1 MNMNDDF
8 LKSMQDAARLLQ
20 TAGPQEATA
29 AIQRALGGMQGQPG
43 AGFDAAS
50 FGQGSAATAG
60 ATALGAAVAAKVA
73 EATRAATAGFAAQ
86 AAGGSPL
93 AGAGTSPFAGAAA
106 SPFTGATA
114 SPFAGATG
122 SPFAGASPRQ
132 ASAASATVEDCGHTV
147 RRTFTGPAGSRDY
160 LLYIPSGYADTPL
173 PLVVMLHG
181 CTQDGVDF
189 AAGTGMNRLAEPN
202 VCLVAYPIQRQSD
215 NMSKCWNWF
224 RPGDQLRGGG
234 EPALLAGLT
243 EDILA
248 NYKVDRSRVYVAGL
262 SAGGAMAAILGHAY
276 PDLYAAVGVHS
287 GLDVGAARDVP
298 SALAAMK
305 SGQAPSRN
313 TVTAKSRGPV
323 LPTIVF
329 QGDADTTVHPQHAEH
344 IVRRISGPASAKAA
358 ADRGEAAGGRSYSK
372 KVIAGEDGRADVEHW
387 TIHGAGHAWAGGDRA
402 GSYTDPMGP
411 DASREMLRFFLAHP
425 KSV

>member
-20 TAGPQEATA
+20 TAGPREATA
-29 AIQRALGGMQGQPG
+29 AIQRALGSLPGQPG
-43 AGFDAAS
+43 AGLAPATFAQKAFASATAAANATAAAA
-50 FGQGSAATAG
+50 AAT
-60 ATALGAAVAAKVA
+60 TAN
-73 EATRAATAGFAAQ
+73 
-86 AAGGSPL
+86 
-93 AGAGTSPFAGAAA
+93 
-106 SPFTGATA
+106 
-114 SPFAGATG
+114 
-122 SPFAGASPRQ
+122 
-132 ASAASATVEDCGHTV
+132 ASAAANATAAATPTATARTATATAAGRPASAGSPTVEDTGHTV
-147 RRTFTGPAGSRDY
+147 RRTFSGPTGTRDY
-160 LLYIPSGYADTPL
+160 LLYIPSAYADTPL

-189 AAGTGMNRLAEPN
+189 AAGTGMNRLAEPG

-224 RPGDQLRGGG
+224 RPADQVRGGG
-234 EPALLAGLT
+234 EAALLAGLT
-243 EDILA
+243 QDILA
-248 NYKVDRSRVYVAGL
+248 NYKVDRRRVYVAGL

-276 PDLYAAVGVHS
+276 PDLYAAVGIHS

-313 TVTAKSRGPV
+313 TITAKSRGPV

-344 IVRRISGPASAKAA
+344 IVRRISGPAAHTAA
-358 ADRGEAAGGRSYSK
+358 AHRGDAAGGRSYSK
-372 KVIAGEDGRADVEHW
+372 KVIPGEAGRADVEHW
-387 TIHGAGHAWAGGDRA
+387 TIHGGGHAWAGGDRT

-425 KSV
+425 KVD

>member
-29 AIQRALGGMQGQPG
+29 AIQRALGAMQGQPG

-93 AGAGTSPFAGAAA
+93 AGAGASPFAGA
-106 SPFTGATA
+106 GA
-114 SPFAGATG
+114 SPFAGATA
-122 SPFAGASPRQ
+122 SSFAGGAPRQ
-132 ASAASATVEDCGHTV
+132 PSATSATVEDCGHTV
-147 RRTFTGPAGSRDY
+147 RRTFTGKAGSRDY

-189 AAGTGMNRLAEPN
+189 AAGTGMNRLAEPD

-224 RPGDQLRGGG
+224 RPGDQVRGGG
-234 EPALLAGLT
+234 EPALLAALT

-313 TVTAKSRGPV
+313 TATAKSKGPV

-372 KVIAGEDGRADVEHW
+372 KVIPGEDGRADVEHW